1 MKKVIVFIFLLFLVG
16 CSKEEIIICNIE
28 VENNLQDYTMKG
40 IYQIYYR
47 DNYVSRI
54 EKEEQFISKNE
65 SVLKYLNESKNLE
78 YYNLNDL
85 YGGYKYIINYN
96 ETVVSIKTTI
106 DLNLVDLEAMEK
118 DKKIDNTYIVNNR
131 LTTSGIVR
139 IYESKGAI
147 CDI

>member
-85 YGGYKYIINYN
+85 YGGYKYTINYN